1 MMTENIPF
9 LQTRRDR
16 RALLKALAS
25 AGAIS
30 ACPRTFYAQPGAGPS
45 RITLSVH
52 AGDTLAHV
60 PATYTGLS
68 YETAQLTHETFFSA
82 ENVQLIH
89 LCRTLGTSGVLRIGG
104 NTSAFTTFVPTGG
117 DPNALGYGPD
127 RGTQASRQYPGMY
140 KITPKAIDNLRA
152 FLDQTGW
159 QLLYGLNL
167 RHGTPESGVEEA
179 AYVAK
184 VCGAKLVALQF
195 GNEPDLFRDDP
206 GPDGKDGPIWGFDK
220 FITRWKAMYAAVH
233 ARLPGVKIA
242 GPDSAYR
249 KDWAGRF
256 AQETKGEISLLT
268 THYYAEGPPTDP
280 RMTIDFLLHPGEK
293 IQTSIYDAMAAAKA
307 AGLPYRMSEGNSCY
321 QGGKPGVSNT
331 FASAL
336 WAGDFM
342 LDLAARGATGVNL
355 HGGGQGVYT
364 PIATD
369 SSGNAS
375 ARPDFYGM
383 WMAGQFAN
391 ATMVRTDIK
400 ASTGMDLP
408 KANVTAYAARH
419 EGGMLVAVFN
429 KGGDVLEI
437 ALEGAPGRG
446 DVYRMKAPAL
456 DSTTGVTFGR
466 GTRSAD
472 AVWTLGADETLH
484 GKTLALPAA
493 SAVLLR
499 LM

>member
-1 MMTENIPF
+1 MAEKIPL
-9 LQTRRDR
+9 LQTLRNR
-16 RALLKALAS
+16 RALLKAI
-25 AGAIS
+25 AGAGALA
-30 ACPRTFYAQPGAGPS
+30 ACPHTFYAQAGGRQS

-52 AGDTLAHV
+52 ESDALAHV
-60 PATYTGLS
+60 PSTYTGLS

-82 ENVQLIH
+82 DNAQLVH

-117 DPNALGYGPD
+117 DQNALGYGPD
-127 RGTQASRQYPGMY
+127 RGSTASRQYPGMY
-140 KITPKAIDNLRA
+140 KITPKAIDNLRT
-152 FLDQTGW
+152 FLDKTGW

-167 RHGTPESGVEEA
+167 RHGTPESAVEEA
-179 AYVAK
+179 AYVAN
-184 VCGAKLVALQF
+184 VCGPKLMALQF

-206 GPDGKDGPIWGFDK
+206 GPDGKEGAVWGFDK
-220 FITRWKAMYAAVH
+220 FIAKWKAMYIAVH
-233 ARLPGVKIA
+233 ARLSDVKIA

-256 AQETKGEISLLT
+256 AAETRGKISLLT

-280 RMTIDFLLHPGEK
+280 SMTIDFLLHPGER
-293 IQTSIYDAMAAAKA
+293 IQTSIYAGMAAAKES
-307 AGLPYRMSEGNSCY
+307 GLPYRMSEGNSCY

-336 WAGDFM
+336 WSGDFM
-342 LDLAARGATGVNL
+342 LDLAVRGSTGVNL
-355 HGGGQGVYT
+355 HGGGQGQYT

-369 SSGNAS
+369 RSGNSS

-383 WMAGQFAN
+383 WLAGQFAN
-391 ATMVRTDIK
+391 ATMVRTELK
-400 ASTGMDLP
+400 PSAGVDLQQ
-408 KANVTAYAARH
+408 ANVTAYAARH

-429 KGGDVLEI
+429 KGGDALEL

-446 DVYRMKAPAL
+446 EVYRLKAPAL

-466 GTRSAD
+466 GARSAD
-472 AVWTLGADETLH
+472 AVWTLGADEALQ
-484 GKTLALPAA
+484 GKTVSLPAT

-499 LM
+499 LT